1 VTLKVRLG
9 LVALVAA
16 AGCIDLSVDPDEIV
30 SIEFVEP
37 PWPSVVAGDTLR
49 DSSGRAA
56 PLTARLFNADGDVV
70 SGSPVTFIPRDTMV
84 TIDGDVLLG
93 RASADGTAQ
102 VVASG
107 GGLQSVVRRV
117 EVVRAP
123 DSLSAEGT
131 VAPLLWVIPDVASTN
146 TSVALRVKVW
156 SRSGT
161 SGVGVRAW
169 IVTFR
174 AEFQGAPIAAGDTTR
189 FFLVGDN
196 GRSSSV
202 DTTDASGNASRQIR
216 LRSEASGIPGQP
228 DSVIVFASARYLGAE
243 LAGSPVRLVLP
254 IRPR

>member
-1 VTLKVRLG
+1 
-9 LVALVAA
+9 VALVAA
-16 AGCIDLSVDPDEIV
+16 AGCIDLSIDPDEV
-30 SIEFVEP
+30 VAIEFVQP
-37 PWPSVVAGDTLR
+37 AWPSVVAGDTLR
-49 DSSGRAA
+49 DGDGHVA
-56 PLTARLFNADGDVV
+56 PLTARLFDADGNVV
-70 SGSPVTFIPRDTMV
+70 TGSPVTFLARDTMV

-93 RASADGTAQ
+93 RASAEGTAEL
-102 VVASG
+102 VATG
-107 GGLQSVVRRV
+107 GGLQSIVRRM

-161 SGVGVRAW
+161 TPAGVRAW

-174 AEFQGAPIAAGDTTR
+174 AEFQDTPIAPGDTTR
-189 FFLVGDN
+189 FYLVGDN
-196 GRSSSV
+196 GRPSSV
-202 DTTDASGNASRQIR
+202 DTTDATGVASRQIR
-216 LRSEASGIPGQP
+216 LRSEAVGIPGQP

-243 LAGSPVRLVLP
+243 LAGSPLRLVLP